1 MKSILAEKQYKDYNR
16 VSRYSVFPYYYN
28 RVDEKYIYGLTSQL
42 KDTDTTYVNHTVVQG
57 DTLDTLALYYFN
69 NPTYYWVIADF
80 NRIQDPY
87 KDLTIGTVLRIPT
100 FNNIEY
106 DLGGA

>member
-1 MKSILAEKQYKDYNR
+1 MKEILSKKEYKDYNR
-16 VSRYSVFPYYYN
+16 VSRYSIFPYYYN
-28 RVDEKYIYGLTSQL
+28 RIDEKYIYGLTAQL
-42 KDTDTTYVNHTVVQG
+42 NNTNTTYVNHVVEQG
-57 DTLDTLALYYFN
+57 DTLDTLALYYYN

-80 NRIQDPY
+80 NRILDPY
-87 KDLTIGTVLRIPT
+87 TELQVGQTLRIPT